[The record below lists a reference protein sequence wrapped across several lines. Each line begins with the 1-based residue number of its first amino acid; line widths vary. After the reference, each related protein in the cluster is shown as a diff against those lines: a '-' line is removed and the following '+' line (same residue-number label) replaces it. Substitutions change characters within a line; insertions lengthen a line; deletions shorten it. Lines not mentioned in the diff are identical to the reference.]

1 MTKITLSRNLF
12 RNQTMVACRRLWWK
26 EAEAVLHFLEDR
38 NVKKQ
43 KKDIRRG
50 QGTYSMAP
58 GTHAQG
64 ATS

>member
-1 MTKITLSRNLF
+1 
-12 RNQTMVACRRLWWK
+12 MVACRRLWWK